1 VRAPS
6 LLCLLA
12 LAACDPPRAEEG
24 AAQEAPTQEAPAQ
37 EAPAQEAT
45 AQETPRQPPR
55 LVREDRSDLPIAGLT
70 AELAT
75 LFALG
80 DGRFEEPFT
89 EAQGLGPLYIQRS
102 CVGCHEDDL
111 RGPGVV
117 RRFGVEGVR
126 LPFGDTV
133 RPQLA
138 AGAHTPLAPPE
149 GARVTTRLPPAVIG
163 RGQLEAL
170 PDAQLFAWAEAQAQ
184 AGGPIS
190 GRVARHR
197 DEDTIATPS
206 VFGAD
211 APTLGRFGLKARTAT
226 LEDFVADALLGDM
239 GLTSPTRVVEPSNP
253 DALED
258 DARPGLDVDAET
270 VVQLAAYVRLLAIP
284 TRATPDARGERL
296 FSEIGCADCHVPR
309 ARTRADHPIEA
320 LRDREVALYTD
331 VLLHDMGAGLE
342 DGIEEAA
349 ASGREWRTAPLV
361 GLRFVRSFLHD
372 GRAGDVATAIA
383 AHASDGSEA
392 SEVLARFEAL
402 EAQDREALVRFVE
415 GL

>member
-1 VRAPS
+1 MASVRAPS

-12 LAACDPPRAEEG
+12 FTACDPPRQARATIAG
-24 AAQEAPTQEAPAQ
+24 EAAPAQ
-37 EAPAQEAT
+37 EAPAA
-45 AQETPRQPPR
+45 PR

-75 LFALG
+75 LFARG
-80 DGRFEEPFT
+80 DARFEEPFT

-102 CVGCHEDDL
+102 CVSCHEDEL

-117 RRFGVEGVR
+117 QRFAVPGPAGEP

-133 RPQLA
+133 RPRLA
-138 AGAHTPLAPPE
+138 AGAHTPITAPE

-163 RGQLEAL
+163 RGALEAI
-170 PDAQLFAWAEAQAQ
+170 PDAQLLAWAEVQAS

-190 GRVARHR
+190 GRVARRH
-197 DEDTIATPS
+197 DEGAVVTPS

-211 APTLGRFGLKARTAT
+211 APTLGRFGHKARTAT

-239 GLTSPTRVVEPSNP
+239 GLTSPSRTSELAGPDELHDAARV
-253 DALED
+253 
-258 DARPGLDVDAET
+258 GLDVDAET
-270 VVQLAAYVRLLAIP
+270 VAQLAAYVRLLAIP
-284 TRATPDARGERL
+284 ARATPDARGERL

-320 LRDREVALYTD
+320 LRDREVSLYTD

-342 DGIEEAA
+342 DGIEEAG

-361 GLRFVRSFLHD
+361 GLRFVRGFLHD
-372 GRAGDVATAIA
+372 GRAGNVADAIA
-383 AHASDGSEA
+383 AHASEGSEA
-392 SEVLARFEAL
+392 SEVIARFEAL
-402 EAQDREALVRFVE
+402 DDDERDALVRFVE